1 MKIKLYTLSHDVN
14 ILKEIDYNGGQF
26 TAEEHAY
33 AVKKE
38 YGETT
43 YETKEQLI
51 RDYLFKDSNKLECL
65 SFLIDHINGSGY
77 KNILSLGAG
86 PCVLEYLLE
95 MSLPEKSQLIAADF
109 DEFIVEKAKK
119 FFPQL
124 IVEKF
129 DFQKDDFKSFRT
141 KLDISFDLVIF
152 FGSAYIMDD
161 QEFIKLFGD
170 LKKNG
175 VKQIIDFHAGYM
187 NIKSQI
193 MHGPLNFLRT
203 NPTIRKWFRTTP
215 LANDGYRG
223 KFHGYGRNRS
233 AIKKLYKKSGL
244 SVKLETC
251 IGGYKYVSILE

>member
-1 MKIKLYTLSHDVN
+1 
-14 ILKEIDYNGGQF
+14 
-26 TAEEHAY
+26 
-33 AVKKE
+33 
-38 YGETT
+38 
-43 YETKEQLI
+43 
-51 RDYLFKDSNKLECL
+51 
-65 SFLIDHINGSGY
+65 
-77 KNILSLGAG
+77 
-86 PCVLEYLLE
+86 

-109 DEFIVEKAKK
+109 DEFVVEKAKK

-187 NIKSQI
+187 NLKSQI

-215 LANDGYRG
+215 LANDEYRG

-244 SVKLETC
+244 SVKFETC
-251 IGGYKYVSILE
+251 MGGYKYVSILE

>member
-14 ILKEIDYNGGQF
+14 ILKEIDNNGGQF

-33 AVKKE
+33 SIKNQF
-38 YGETT
+38 GESN
-43 YETKEQLI
+43 YKTKERLI
-51 RDYLFKDSNKLECL
+51 RDYLFKNSNKLECL

-95 MSLPEKSQLIAADF
+95 MSLPEESQLIAADF
-109 DEFIVEKAKK
+109 DEFVVEKAKK

-175 VKQIIDFHAGYM
+175 VKQIIDFHAGYLG
-187 NIKSQI
+187 IKSQI
-193 MHGPLNFLRT
+193 THGPLNFLRT
-203 NPTIRKWFRTTP
+203 NSTIRKWFRKSP
-215 LANDGYRG
+215 CIINGYRG
-223 KFHGYGRNRS
+223 KFHAYGRSRS
-233 AIKKLYKKSGL
+233 AIRKLYKRSGL
-244 SVKLETC
+244 SIKVESSMGPYEYISVLE
-251 IGGYKYVSILE
+251 

>member
-14 ILKEIDYNGGQF
+14 ILKEIDNNGGQF

-33 AVKKE
+33 SIKKE
-38 YGETT
+38 FGKSSYK
-43 YETKEQLI
+43 TKERLI
-51 RDYLFKDSNKLECL
+51 RDYLFKNSNKLECL

-95 MSLPEKSQLIAADF
+95 MSLSEESKLIASDF
-109 DEFIVEKAKK
+109 DGFYCERAKK
-119 FFPQL
+119 FFPRL
-124 IVEKF
+124 IIERF
-129 DFQKDDFKSFRT
+129 DFIKDDFETFRT

-161 QEFIKLFGD
+161 HEFIKLFGD

-175 VKQIIDFHAGYM
+175 AKQIIDFHAGYM
-187 NIKSQI
+187 GIKSQI
-193 MHGPLNFLRT
+193 MHGPFNFLRT

-244 SVKLETC
+244 SVKFETC
-251 IGGYKYVSILE
+251 MGGYKYVSILE

>member
-1 MKIKLYTLSHDVN
+1 MIIQN
-14 ILKEIDYNGGQF
+14 
-26 TAEEHAY
+26 
-33 AVKKE
+33 KKHLE
-38 YGETT
+38 SLLISITVGEST
-43 YETKEQLI
+43 YKTKERLI
-51 RDYLFKDSNKLECL
+51 RDYLFKNSNKLECL

-95 MSLPEKSQLIAADF
+95 MSLPEESQLIAADF
-109 DEFIVEKAKK
+109 NEFVVEKAKK

-175 VKQIIDFHAGYM
+175 AKQIIDFHAGYM
-187 NIKSQI
+187 
-193 MHGPLNFLRT
+193 G
-203 NPTIRKWFRTTP
+203 IRPIT
-215 LANDGYRG
+215 
-223 KFHGYGRNRS
+223 S
-233 AIKKLYKKSGL
+233 
-244 SVKLETC
+244 
-251 IGGYKYVSILE
+251 